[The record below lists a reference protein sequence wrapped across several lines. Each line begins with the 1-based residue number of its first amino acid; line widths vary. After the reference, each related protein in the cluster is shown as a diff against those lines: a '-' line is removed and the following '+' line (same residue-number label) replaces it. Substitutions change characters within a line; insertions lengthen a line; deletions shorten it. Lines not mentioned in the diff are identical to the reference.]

1 MKAMRVILAVIA
13 VIALFAAEALTM
25 GLFALDKAVSEESV
39 REALEKS
46 DVVAQ
51 MVEEALAEETVNM
64 GGEYGEMMGAV
75 LQSNAVNDFMS
86 AFVSSA
92 VNTQLFGDSYEEI
105 ANDELLMAFS
115 EGIDEVNESGAYE
128 ISPMEGELLRKAMQQ
143 ELPDLTATL
152 NEQME
157 GYAALEGVYSDQAVN
172 EITGA
177 PFSSA
182 VMETMGV
189 IACLL
194 LAAAVVAL
202 CWRSRLGFLWCAI
215 TMAVVSMVYCAMA
228 VALGAMTSVSAADTM
243 IFIMT
248 KKGFETVWMPGLI
261 IAVVFFAAFIVLKIL
276 KLKGRQDTP

>member
-1 MKAMRVILAVIA
+1 MKAIRVILAVIA

>member
-1 MKAMRVILAVIA
+1 MKAIRVILAVIA

-189 IACLL
+189 IVCLL

-215 TMAVVSMVYCAMA
+215 TMAVVSMVYCAMS

>member
-75 LQSNAVNDFMS
+75 LQSDAVNDFMS

-115 EGIDEVNESGAYE
+115 EGIDEVNESGAYD

-157 GYAALEGVYSDQAVN
+157 GYAALEGAYSDQAVN

-248 KKGFETVWMPGLI
+248 KKGFEAVWIPGLI
-261 IAVVFFAAFIVLKIL
+261 IAAVFFAAFIVLKIL